1 MAGNTRVTFNFT
13 KCKCLHIGY
22 NNPNY
27 DFFMGDV
34 RIKSIDIEKDLGVQ
48 LHKSLKLKEQVN
60 YVVKKANRI
69 RGTIRR
75 TYTDKSMKNI
85 KNLYITLV
93 RPIIEN
99 CQQAWCP
106 HLQKDIDK
114 LESVQR
120 RATKMITGISKLP
133 YYLRLRKC
141 GLLSLQDKKKKADML
156 EVFNIINGFTYI
168 DTKRI
173 FELIHIPRPGR
184 HKSIVR
190 HHSRLDARHKFFSQR
205 VIKPWN
211 TLPSDCVNCTNS

>member
-1 MAGNTRVTFNFT
+1 MHKWSQDWQLLFNFT

-27 DFFMGDV
+27 DYFMGDE
-34 RIKSIDIEKDLGVQ
+34 RIESIDTEKDPGVHI
-48 LHKSLKLKEQVN
+48 HKSLKVKEQVN
-60 YVVKKANRI
+60 YIVQKASRLL
-69 RGTIRR
+69 GTIRR
-75 TYTDKSMKNI
+75 TYTDKSIKNI
-85 KNLYITLV
+85 IHFYMILV

-106 HLQKDIDK
+106 HFQKDIDK

-141 GLLSLQDKKKKADML
+141 GLLSLQ
-156 EVFNIINGFTYI
+156 EVFKIINGFTSI

-173 FELIHIPRPGR
+173 FQLNLPPPLQE
-184 HKSIVR
+184 
-190 HHSRLDARHKFFSQR
+190 DTSQQYD
-205 VIKPWN
+205 
-211 TLPSDCVNCTNS
+211 TTSDQTHATG